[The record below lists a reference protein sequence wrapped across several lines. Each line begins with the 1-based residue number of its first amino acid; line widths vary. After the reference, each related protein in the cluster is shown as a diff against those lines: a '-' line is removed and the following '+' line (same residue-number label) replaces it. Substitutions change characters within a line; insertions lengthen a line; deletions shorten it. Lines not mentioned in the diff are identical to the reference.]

1 MEALIR
7 EARSPDL
14 GAVMEL
20 LRELDE
26 AHIDLEPSLLRHFSE
41 PPRPSEWLLARF
53 SEANEACFVAELKR
67 EIVGFVWTKWQNAPN
82 IPAFIQ
88 EPTQIVGDL
97 VVRAALRGQGIGR
110 ALLERALD
118 WGRIRG
124 IKRVQLTVFDRNREA
139 RAFYDKL
146 GFRPLSVVLVKPL

>member
-1 MEALIR
+1 
-7 EARSPDL
+7 
-14 GAVMEL
+14 
-20 LRELDE
+20 
-26 AHIDLEPSLLRHFSE
+26 
-41 PPRPSEWLLARF
+41 
-53 SEANEACFVAELKR
+53 
-67 EIVGFVWTKWQNAPN
+67 
-82 IPAFIQ
+82 
-88 EPTQIVGDL
+88 